1 MNPLER
7 LILFS
12 LAITRTIGSRQ
23 LSATEQASRIQTL
36 NARRVALLQQT
47 NLTDTT
53 KSHADGA
60 RIALLQFLGRLA
72 NTKLRREI

>member
-12 LAITRTIGSRQ
+12 LAITRTIGNRQ
-23 LSATEQASRIQTL
+23 LSANEQASRIQKL
-36 NARRVALLQQT
+36 NAERVELLQQT

-53 KSHADGA
+53 KSPADGA

-72 NTKLRREI
+72 DTKLRQEI

>member
-12 LAITRTIGSRQ
+12 LAITRTIGNRQ
-23 LSATEQASRIQTL
+23 LSANEQASRIQKL
-36 NARRVALLQQT
+36 NAGRVELLQQT

-53 KSHADGA
+53 KSPADGA
-60 RIALLQFLGRLA
+60 RIALIQFLGRLA
-72 NTKLRREI
+72 DKKLRREI

>member
-12 LAITRTIGSRQ
+12 LAITRTIGNRQ
-23 LSATEQASRIQTL
+23 LSVNEEASRIQQL
-36 NARRVALLQQT
+36 NARRVELLQQT

-53 KSHADGA
+53 KSPADGA

-72 NTKLRREI
+72 DTKLRQEI

>member
-12 LAITRTIGSRQ
+12 LAITRTIGNRQ
-23 LSATEQASRIQTL
+23 LSATEQAQRIQTL
-36 NARRVALLQQT
+36 NARRVELLQQT
-47 NLTDTT
+47 KLTATT
-53 KSHADGA
+53 KSPADGA

-72 NTKLRREI
+72 DTKLRQEI